1 MAHDMLEPGSF
12 DELARGLGLKADQ
25 ARTQDEQNLSRS
37 AGLHNGGEYR
47 VLGTYSKGTG
57 SKQVRV
63 KVEQNTSPM
72 VGAPEPFTNV
82 PVVHQPVAVV
92 EGPLGTVCV
101 NLDDAD
107 AAEVLERAA
116 QAVTDPNY
124 QRDAI

>member
-92 EGPLGTVCV
+92 TGPVGTVVV
-101 NLDDAD
+101 NLDDPD
-107 AAEVLERAA
+107 AQQALERAQ
-116 QAVTDPNY
+116 QAVIDPDH
-124 QRDAI
+124 QKGVV